1 MVDQSPNFGTDQNP
15 ATAAEP
21 EGVDLE
27 QVREM
32 VGFALRA
39 TRRRL
44 KLASIAFVCVAGLG
58 LAIATTMP
66 RTYGAQVK
74 LLAQRSSAIHA
85 LTSLSPQ
92 MENVDNPTKN
102 VAAMI
107 TRRDNLVALVK
118 EADLVRRGEET
129 RSAPLKLKDRV
140 LAALFGPTSEE
151 DKHLGIVLSL
161 EKRLE
166 VTTDEPTSTVT
177 IAVDWSDPRIA
188 YDLVTLVQKNFLEAR
203 YDSDVAVINESID
216 VLEEHARN
224 ELAHVDNALAEYQ
237 KVLAQRAV
245 TPGTAA
251 QVRIRALATSTSR
264 TGAGVLSA
272 PPVDPEL
279 AKALEA
285 KRIQIRT
292 LEEVH
297 RQAVESL
304 RQQLAQTELTLT
316 PMHPSVIALRQRVET
331 LSQPSPELTQLKSE
345 ERALMSQIVPPT
357 VSPREASTATST
369 SPAASATPPSRIAV
383 ANDVDVDTQALG
395 AGVPL
400 PANALDRDGPLQLA
414 QSRLASA
421 IRAYS
426 DAVGRTDAARVELDI
441 TRTAY
446 KHRYIVVTPA
456 ERPKKPKKATTQII
470 GVGSVVGATL
480 LALLLATLAD
490 LSSGA
495 ILESWQIR
503 RRLKIDLL
511 AELDMPG
518 S

>member
-1 MVDQSPNFGTDQNP
+1 MVEYGPNVGTTPNP
-15 ATAAEP
+15 LTAVEP
-21 EGVDLE
+21 EGVDVE

-32 VGFALRA
+32 VGFVLRA

-44 KLASIAFVCVAGLG
+44 KLASITFVLVAALG
-58 LAIATTMP
+58 LAAAATMP

-85 LTSLSPQ
+85 LSSLNPQ
-92 MENVDNPTKN
+92 MENVDNPIKN

-107 TRRDNLVALVK
+107 TRRDNLVALVS
-118 EADLVRRGEET
+118 EADLVRRFDET
-129 RSAPLKLKDRV
+129 RSGPLKFKDRV
-140 LAALFGPTSEE
+140 MAGLFGSASAE
-151 DKHLGIVLSL
+151 DKQLGIVLTL
-161 EKRLE
+161 EKKLE

-177 IAVDWSDPRIA
+177 IAVDWADPQIA

-216 VLEEHARN
+216 VLEEHAKN
-224 ELAHVDNALAEYQ
+224 ELAHVDAELAEYQ
-237 KVLAQRAV
+237 KVLAARAATTGTTGQASVRAV
-245 TPGTAA
+245 AMSAGRLPPN
-251 QVRIRALATSTSR
+251 LA
-264 TGAGVLSA
+264 SA

-279 AKALEA
+279 AKTIEA

-292 LEEVH
+292 LEETH
-297 RQAVESL
+297 RQALEAL
-304 RQQLAQTELTLT
+304 RQQLAQAELTLT
-316 PMHPSVIALRQRVET
+316 PMHPSVIALQQRVET
-331 LSQPSPELTQLKSE
+331 LSVPSPELTQLKNE
-345 ERALMSQIVPPT
+345 ERALLAQIVSPKDETPPT
-357 VSPREASTATST
+357 S
-369 SPAASATPPSRIAV
+369 ASAPTTTTAPVPATPRVAV
-383 ANDVDVDTQALG
+383 AAETEARAFG
-395 AGVPL
+395 AGVAL

-421 IRAYS
+421 IRAYG
-426 DAVGRTDAARVELDI
+426 DAVSRTDAARVELDI

-470 GVGSVVGATL
+470 GLASVVGAAL
-480 LALLLATLAD
+480 LAILLATLAD
-490 LSSGA
+490 FSTGA